1 MDPTWYATTKWY
13 NNLKTRGNGGKNLAR
28 RLVLHYIMQVLQC
41 LSHGN
46 IHAIQNCRWKLSCTQ
61 MHAQCT
67 KEKSRRYC
75 QCAALIDWTTENRGI
90 TAAYRVLPYNKA
102 SAHNVLGRISLS
114 EGTEE
119 SARRAVTHFEDEL
132 EVYRAIGD
140 DEGVASATTNIA
152 SAKSMYEVTNGAT
165 QVWGQ
170 KPRSDASRDQ
180 GYHCQ
185 WKIGES

>member
-1 MDPTWYATTKWY
+1 MDPTWYAMTKWY

-28 RLVLHYIMQVLQC
+28 RLVRACPTLHYIHHKRSFKPEILPMCCSHWLNDWKQRYHRC
-41 LSHGN
+41 LWSTPDIKHPHIMYLVVFLSVKERKRVQGG
-46 IHAIQNCRWKLSCTQ
+46 RWLT
-61 MHAQCT
+61 
-67 KEKSRRYC
+67 
-75 QCAALIDWTTENRGI
+75 
-90 TAAYRVLPYNKA
+90 
-102 SAHNVLGRISLS
+102 
-114 EGTEE
+114 
-119 SARRAVTHFEDEL
+119 L